1 MSKSFSVSPRLLPGG
16 VSNLNLKDPRV
27 LVRAALAILV
37 AANIVAALLAFKPWG
52 GSAEDLAR
60 DQVNREQQLTAM
72 QVRLEKTKA
81 LVGKAER
88 ARKEG
93 DAFLAE
99 YTTERQSTFS
109 TIMGE
114 LEHEAQEAGIQSR
127 PVNTELDPVDGSDS
141 LYQLS
146 INAAYEGSYSSL
158 TKLVNLL
165 DKSPRF
171 LIIESLTAAPQQS
184 QQANAGDLLSV
195 SIKVDTFVRGQPG
208 GPL

>member
-1 MSKSFSVSPRLLPGG
+1 MSKSFSLAAPR
-16 VSNLNLKDPRV
+16 LNLKDPRV
-27 LVRAALAILV
+27 LVRAALGVLL
-37 AANIVAALLAFKPWG
+37 AANIAAALMAFKPWG

-60 DQVNREQQLTAM
+60 QQVDMQQQLTAM
-72 QVRLEKTKA
+72 QARLEKTKA
-81 LVGKAER
+81 LVAKAER
-88 ARKEG
+88 ARKDG

-99 YTTERQSTFS
+99 YTVERQSTFS
-109 TIMGE
+109 TIMAE

-127 PVNTELDPVDGSDS
+127 PVNTELDPVEGSDS

-146 INAAYEGSYSSL
+146 INASYEGSYSNL
-158 TKLVNLL
+158 TKLINLL

-195 SIKVDTFVRGQPG
+195 NIKVDTFVRGKPG
-208 GPL
+208 NPI

>member
-1 MSKSFSVSPRLLPGG
+1 MSKSFSVSPRLLAVAP
-16 VSNLNLKDPRV
+16 SSLNLKDPRV
-27 LVRAALAILV
+27 LVRAALAVLV
-37 AANIVAALLAFKPWG
+37 VANIAAALMAFKPWG

-60 DQVNREQQLTAM
+60 QQVDREQQLSSMLA
-72 QVRLEKTKA
+72 RLQKTKA
-81 LVGKAER
+81 LVTKAES
-88 ARKEG
+88 ARKDG

-99 YTTERQSTFS
+99 YTTDRQSTFS

-114 LEHEAQEAGIQSR
+114 LEHDSQEAGIQSR
-127 PVNTELDPVDGSDS
+127 PVNTELDPVEGSDT

-146 INAAYEGSYSSL
+146 INAAYEGSYTSL

-184 QQANAGDLLSV
+184 NAGDLLSV

-208 GPL
+208 DPI